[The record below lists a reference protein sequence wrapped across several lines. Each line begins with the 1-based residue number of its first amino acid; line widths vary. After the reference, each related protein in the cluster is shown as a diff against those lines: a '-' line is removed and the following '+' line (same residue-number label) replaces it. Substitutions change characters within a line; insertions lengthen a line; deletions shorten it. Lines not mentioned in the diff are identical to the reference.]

1 MEMSCQYRS
10 QKTSGAAKLV
20 GSGNT
25 TACCMHAPEVC
36 ALQSIQF
43 LYADVQVPGFCDN
56 ETISTESGT
65 TYYWPETPSGDVAI
79 FTCPL
84 NTEVV
89 TTRNC
94 SVEGV
99 WLSFNEEACDG
110 ISEQLNKLND
120 SFTNVRLYNTIYK
133 LS

>member
-1 MEMSCQYRS
+1 M
-10 QKTSGAAKLV
+10 
-20 GSGNT
+20 
-25 TACCMHAPEVC
+25 
-36 ALQSIQF
+36 
-43 LYADVQVPGFCDN
+43 QVPGFCDN

-120 SFTNVRLYNTIYK
+120 SFTNVRLYSYHIIYT
-133 LS
+133 LMTLLYIYIVNCGDI